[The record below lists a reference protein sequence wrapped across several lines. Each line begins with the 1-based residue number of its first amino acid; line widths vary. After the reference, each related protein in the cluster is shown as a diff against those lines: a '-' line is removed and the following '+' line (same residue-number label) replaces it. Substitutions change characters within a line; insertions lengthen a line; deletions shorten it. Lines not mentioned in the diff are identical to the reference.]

1 MKNRPSSIPKEILI
15 FDCDGVLVDSEII
28 AERVLRECL
37 GDWLPDLHAENELRQ
52 ALGMT
57 TAAILDKLARRSV
70 HDLPQDALGH
80 IERTIDARLA
90 TDLQAIERVA
100 ETIEGLGMPLAIV
113 SNSGPQR
120 VKISLQ
126 CTGLSSVLTQSLDE
140 VPLFTAEQVER
151 PKPDPDVYQLAARTL
166 GYAPEECL
174 VVEDSVSGVTAAHA
188 AGMTVIGFI
197 GASHIEPGHDRRLE
211 QAGAWHV
218 MSDMR
223 ELASLVQRWRERRRL
238 VVEG

>member
-1 MKNRPSSIPKEILI
+1 MPKEVLI

-28 AERVLRECL
+28 AEKVLRECL
-37 GDWLPDLHAENELRQ
+37 DAWLPDLHAEDELRQ

-57 TAAILDKLARRSV
+57 TSAILDKLARRSV
-70 HDLPQDALGH
+70 HDLPQDALRH

-100 ETIEGLGMPLAIV
+100 ETIEGLGLPLAIV
-113 SNSGPQR
+113 SNSGRQR
-120 VKISLQ
+120 VTISLE
-126 CTGLSSVLTQSLDE
+126 CTGLSQCLGG

-151 PKPDPDVYQLAARTL
+151 PKPAPDVYQLAARSL
-166 GYAPEECL
+166 ECSPQDCL
-174 VVEDSVSGVTAAHA
+174 VVEDSVAGVTAAHA

-197 GASHIEPGHDRRLE
+197 GASHIEAGHDRRLE

-218 MSDMR
+218 MADMR
-223 ELASLVQRWRERRRL
+223 ELASLVKRWREQRRS
-238 VVEG
+238 VAKE